1 MEKINV
7 LNQTM
12 DDMIQ
17 LLEIVDNEK
26 NVPLVLFNNMVKNDF
41 YLEAVKPQCR
51 YIATNFK
58 EEKDVLNI
66 CKVTT
71 VAIKNYQDLKK
82 RETSK
87 KIAMMILDKIDDL
100 DVFE

>member
-1 MEKINV
+1 MEKLNV

-12 DDMIQ
+12 NDMVE
-17 LLEIVDNEK
+17 LLELADSEK

-51 YIATNFK
+51 QIASTFK

-71 VAIKNYQDLKK
+71 VALKNYQDLKK

-87 KIAMMILDKIDDL
+87 KVAMMLLEKIDDL

>member
-1 MEKINV
+1 MEKLNV

-12 DDMIQ
+12 NDMVE
-17 LLEIVDNEK
+17 LLEIADSEK

-51 YIATNFK
+51 QIASTFK

-71 VAIKNYQDLKK
+71 VALKNYQDLKK

-87 KIAMMILDKIDDL
+87 KVAMMLLEKIDDL

>member
-1 MEKINV
+1 MEKLNI

-12 DDMIQ
+12 ADMIQ

-26 NVPLVLFNNMVKNDF
+26 NLPLVLFNNMVKNDF
-41 YLEAVKPQCR
+41 YLEAVKPQYR
-51 YIATNFK
+51 QIASTFK

-71 VAIKNYQDLKK
+71 VALKNYQDLKK

-87 KIAMMILDKIDDL
+87 KVAMMLLEKIDDL
-100 DVFE
+100 DIFE

>member
-12 DDMIQ
+12 NDMVE
-17 LLEIVDNEK
+17 LLEIADSEK

-51 YIATNFK
+51 QIASVFK

-71 VAIKNYQDLKK
+71 VALKNYQDLKK

-87 KIAMMILDKIDDL
+87 KVAMMLLEKIDDL
-100 DVFE
+100 DIFE